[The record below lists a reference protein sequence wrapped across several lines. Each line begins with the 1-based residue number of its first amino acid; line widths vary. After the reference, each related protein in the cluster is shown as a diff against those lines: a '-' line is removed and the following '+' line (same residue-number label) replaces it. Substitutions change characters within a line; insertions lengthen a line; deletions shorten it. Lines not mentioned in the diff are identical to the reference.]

1 MKGKEYIDSAPLRI
15 FSNTLRRFFDERKEY
30 NMKKERTSFTAF
42 LTAAAL
48 LFCAGC
54 SNTGTQNT
62 APITSV
68 QVTTE
73 DTEAPETDPPVSTE
87 ESKDETDVD
96 IDSGKEETA
105 KDDNSITDE
114 PEIVNIAAL
123 KGPTAMGLV
132 KFRDDSEADMNSI
145 YDFEIYAA
153 PDELTPL
160 IIQGKTDIACV
171 PGNLASVLYNKTK
184 GEVEV
189 LAINT
194 LGVLYIV
201 ENGSETIN
209 SIEDLKGKTIY
220 ASGQGST
227 PEYAL
232 NYILTKN
239 GIINDVN
246 IEWKTEHAECL
257 TALSENPGSTALLP
271 QPFVTTAMIKN
282 DNIRVA
288 LDLTKEWDKVGNGS
302 SLVMGVVVGRK
313 EFVEKYPDTVKKILD
328 SYKSSVEYVNT
339 DNDGAAALVGKFDI
353 VPEPVAKKALP
364 NCNIVFISGND
375 MKEKLSGFLQVLF
388 DSEPKSVGGKLPADD
403 FYYAG

>member
-1 MKGKEYIDSAPLRI
+1 
-15 FSNTLRRFFDERKEY
+15 
-30 NMKKERTSFTAF
+30 MKKERTTFTAF

-54 SNTGTQNT
+54 SGTGTQT
-62 APITSV
+62 AAPVTTA

-73 DTEAPETDPPVSTE
+73 DTEAPETEPVNTTE
-87 ESKDETDVD
+87 DNKDETDID
-96 IDSGKEETA
+96 IDTGKEETS
-105 KDDNSITDE
+105 KDDDPIADE

-145 YDFEIYAA
+145 YDFEMYAA

-160 IIQGKTDIACV
+160 IIQGKVDIACV
-171 PGNLASVLYNKTK
+171 PGNLASVLYNKTE

-201 ENGSETIN
+201 ENGGETIN
-209 SIEDLKGKTIY
+209 SVEDLKGKTIY

-232 NYILTKN
+232 SYILTKN
-239 GIINDVN
+239 GIIDDVN
-246 IEWKTEHAECL
+246 VEWKAEHAECL
-257 TALSENPGSTALLP
+257 TALGENPGSAALLP
-271 QPFVTTAMIKN
+271 QPFVTTAMTKN
-282 DNIRVA
+282 DKIRVA

-313 EFVEKYPDTVKKILD
+313 EFADKYPGTVKKILD

-364 NCNIVFISGND
+364 NCNIVFISGNE

-388 DSEPKSVGGKLPADD
+388 
-403 FYYAG
+403 